1 MLGSGCSVHALTDV
15 YAAFINLIQTSL
27 EGNVFFSSLSLFIFD
42 EYSVEHNQKQ
52 ESELRGRAVCSVSPV
67 SGFDVTGLKI

>member
-15 YAAFINLIQTSL
+15 YAAFINLIDFIRGECFL
-27 EGNVFFSSLSLFIFD
+27 SLSLSFFFD
-42 EYSVEHNQKQ
+42 EYSVQHNQKQ
-52 ESELRGRAVCSVSPV
+52 ESELRRRAVCSVSPV